1 MPINYIMTP
10 GHDDGR
16 KYFFLY
22 CCSSCCSCF
31 CGCSCDP
38 NPDPKPY
45 TLNHKCYTLRRLQL
59 CEPGYLFQLPRISKL
74 WLPPNER
81 DNRNRDTLGIQPS
94 QEIHLYFHAA
104 FGPSGRHV
112 TPTGLRFH
120 HVEQRVCMRFYKS
133 ILTYVLLQA
142 QWRSGTWGI
151 LGRTPETG
159 APTFIHHVL

>member
-1 MPINYIMTP
+1 MMVESTFVCIVV
-10 GHDDGR
+10 
-16 KYFFLY
+16 
-22 CCSSCCSCF
+22 
-31 CGCSCDP
+31 
-38 NPDPKPY
+38 
-45 TLNHKCYTLRRLQL
+45 LRVAIIFVLV
-59 CEPGYLFQLPRISKL
+59 IVL

-81 DNRNRDTLGIQPS
+81 ENRNRDTLGIQPS

-142 QWRSGTWGI
+142 QWRSGT
-151 LGRTPETG
+151 
-159 APTFIHHVL
+159 